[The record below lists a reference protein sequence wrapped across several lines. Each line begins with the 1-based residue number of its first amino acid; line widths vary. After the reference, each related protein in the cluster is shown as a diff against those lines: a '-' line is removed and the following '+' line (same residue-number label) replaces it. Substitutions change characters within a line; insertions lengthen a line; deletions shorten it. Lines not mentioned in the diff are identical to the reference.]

1 MAVTKPRNRLVFFRV
16 SEEEFQQ
23 LTMLCHDGTVA
34 RSISELARSAVSRLL
49 ADHQMGEQP
58 VMSQLRRLDQ
68 TVKEVQRTI
77 EHMATILDGGAP
89 EEMLP
94 SKSTGSFGDSRDTDH
109 ET

>member
-58 VMSQLRRLDQ
+58 VISQLRRLDQ

-77 EHMATILDGGAP
+77 EHMATILDGGAS

-94 SKSTGSFGDSRDTDH
+94 SKSSGSFEDSR
-109 ET
+109 ETKS